1 MKSRLEPVLWLQC
14 LALGAIPLELL
25 LIRLVLA
32 GADPGPVPPVE
43 RLLVWAIGVLAP
55 ATALWK
61 RPADWG
67 SLLLVRV
74 PVRERDQEQL
84 ALSAKQGGLI
94 SRTSV
99 AVAAIGSLPL
109 LWWLDDSA
117 VLASEFSPV
126 LGQSRLLTLLI
137 SIPVLALMVC
147 QVQQLSQALGWLLPI
162 RAEPDQAPTAE
173 SSAGQNSAATDQE
186 HTSFGLQILRL
197 NRLAWP
203 EPAVKKTQ
211 EPTPQPPPASKPV
224 SADPVSTKPVS
235 TVVDRSE
242 AEATDH
248 EEAIPTDSS
257 NKSEGFGQPSVIEGE
272 DNTNNSIGAEES
284 ETNDVPSEVEIE
296 IDSAEADTSEV
307 NINKANF
314 EELKDDQDVK
324 DEAAS
329 DDPVIIG
336 EMSRADDR
344 MITMD
349 DSSVDATSLLET
361 DLPVEAQPDEDSVG
375 VSSAIDIK
383 ENGEERES
391 ASLDPEVT
399 ELNSVTGGNAE
410 EHGEQTKSSG
420 GEQGTPDESP
430 KATPGGE

>member
-1 MKSRLEPVLWLQC
+1 MKSRLEPLLWLQC

-25 LIRLVLA
+25 LVRLVLA
-32 GADPGPVPPVE
+32 GADPGPVPSVE

-55 ATALWK
+55 AAALWK

-74 PVRERDQEQL
+74 PLKERDQEQQ

-99 AVAAIGSLPL
+99 VVAALGSLPL

-126 LGQSRLLTLLI
+126 LGQSRLVTLLI
-137 SIPVLALMVC
+137 SIPVLALMVW

-162 RAEPDQAPTAE
+162 RAQSNQAASAE
-173 SSAGQNSAATDQE
+173 SSPVQTSVATDQQQ
-186 HTSFGLQILRL
+186 TSFGLQILRL
-197 NRLAWP
+197 NRLVWP
-203 EPAVKKTQ
+203 EPVAKPTQ
-211 EPTPQPPPASKPV
+211 APSQKPTPQPAPASEAV
-224 SADPVSTKPVS
+224 SAEPVPRENDPEQTSQLSVGES
-235 TVVDRSE
+235 
-242 AEATDH
+242 
-248 EEAIPTDSS
+248 
-257 NKSEGFGQPSVIEGE
+257 KSFE
-272 DNTNNSIGAEES
+272 DNGLEDKGLEENDTETGDVDIDLDTAEE
-284 ETNDVPSEVEIE
+284 
-296 IDSAEADTSEV
+296 DTSEV
-307 NINKANF
+307 NTNEANF
-314 EELKDDQDVK
+314 EQLKDDQAVN

-329 DDPVIIG
+329 DDPITI
-336 EMSRADDR
+336 EETSRADDR

-349 DSSVDATSLLET
+349 DSSVDTRSILET
-361 DLPVEAQPDEDSVG
+361 DPPVEAQPDEASVG
-375 VSSAIDIK
+375 VSSAIEIK